1 MTLQIISRN
10 RKSTQAEKN
19 NRENGNV
26 RGKSCHDFIQ
36 CLVID
41 IAILFYLYNHSQ
53 QLERRADGTSTY
65 PKNPIQ
71 EEGNYYKKGV
81 KGDRKVGL
89 RPPPPQHIRGT
100 RKSSSNRAED
110 LSSLVNSVHLSLIVK
125 NTVLT
130 VVHTLTPSSLAHS
143 LQIHCTGLTGLRS
156 HASWTRAE
164 KRGPTIGAVCEKS
177 LCVSDCNG

>member
-1 MTLQIISRN
+1 MSTWGQGPSPRKNPSSTMGRTLLGVVVAEDKGGNLPLVVTFQVILRN
-10 RKSTQAEKN
+10 KKSTKAEKDN
-19 NRENGNV
+19 GENGNV

-89 RPPPPQHIRGT
+89 RPPLNTLEAPGKAP
-100 RKSSSNRAED
+100 
-110 LSSLVNSVHLSLIVK
+110 LIVPR
-125 NTVLT
+125 TYPL
-130 VVHTLTPSSLAHS
+130 
-143 LQIHCTGLTGLRS
+143 
-156 HASWTRAE
+156 W
-164 KRGPTIGAVCEKS
+164 
-177 LCVSDCNG
+177 

>member
-1 MTLQIISRN
+1 MSTWGQGPSPRKNPSSTMGRTLLGVVVAEDKGGNLPLVVTFQVILRN
-10 RKSTQAEKN
+10 RKSTKAEKDN
-19 NRENGNV
+19 GENGNV

-71 EEGNYYKKGV
+71 EEENYYKKGV

-89 RPPPPQHIRGT
+89 RPPLNTLEAPGKAP
-100 RKSSSNRAED
+100 
-110 LSSLVNSVHLSLIVK
+110 LIVPR
-125 NTVLT
+125 TYPL
-130 VVHTLTPSSLAHS
+130 
-143 LQIHCTGLTGLRS
+143 
-156 HASWTRAE
+156 W
-164 KRGPTIGAVCEKS
+164 
-177 LCVSDCNG
+177 